1 MTNDDVLF
9 LSQTLPLV
17 DAPDMD
23 PDFNYLVSA
32 AMRSAEGIAK
42 DIEKALTPK
51 KGFQDYLDAMEEL
64 RKTYARKDKDG
75 DPIKVVEAGEM
86 GPQKKYDI
94 PDVNNLNSPF
104 QKAVEKLNSDSKVAL
119 DERKKQL
126 LFLDKE
132 NKNYNPDFISRDL
145 HPKGLSRRAMDAI
158 FLITKK

>member
-9 LSQTLPLV
+9 LAQTLPLV

-32 AMRSAEGIAK
+32 AMRLAEGVEK
-42 DIEKALTPK
+42 DIKKALEPK
-51 KGFQDYLDAMEEL
+51 KVFQDYLDAMEEL
-64 RKTYARKDKDG
+64 RKTHAKKDKEG
-75 DPIKVVEAGEM
+75 KPIQKIEAGPN
-86 GPQKKYDI
+86 GPVKQYDI
-94 PDVNNLNSPF
+94 PDVNNLSSPF
-104 QKAVEKLNSDSKVAL
+104 QKAVEKLNEDSKVAL
-119 DERKKQL
+119 DARKKQL
-126 LFLDKE
+126 EFLDKE